1 MSHYK
6 HFHIKVDKD
15 SDICQFLLGMKEACI
30 EQFGEDIR
38 KIINEN
44 LLLNLIA
51 EYIAQHG
58 IKQTEQYL
66 DELKIHARKAHQRTL
81 H

>member
-1 MSHYK
+1 MPNYK
-6 HFHIKVDKD
+6 HFHVKVNKD
-15 SDICQFLLGMKEACI
+15 TDICQFLLGMKEACI
-30 EQFGEDIR
+30 EQFGEDNR

-66 DELKIHARKAHQRTL
+66 DDMKINARKAYQRTL